1 MCTVQLETIAFNL
14 CLHSSP
20 RVQLKL
26 LPAAISTGLL
36 HLSPQRP
43 EPTLVTSGGMC
54 LPRTPPSR
62 DITGGHV
69 VTDTRTLGELLLI
82 VIYLLRAPGV

>member
-43 EPTLVTSGGMC
+43 EPTLTTLVAAC
-54 LPRTPPSR
+54 VCP
-62 DITGGHV
+62 GHLHLGISLV